1 MNIKDFY
8 IAPIKGYQ
16 YISKMLPANCRY
28 YPTCSEYAKWQ
39 FEFNAPHKALLASSL
54 RILRCNQ
61 LFDGGIDYPVVTYVP
76 PKLMSLLDFNRHCG
90 KIKIIY
96 WFVPTRGLTS
106 GDMSQGDLSSVGLI
120 PNNNNKYYILKDFD
134 AINDSSGS

>member
-1 MNIKDFY
+1 MNMKKFY

-39 FEFNAPHKALLASSL
+39 FEFNAPHKALAASTL

-61 LFDGGIDYPVVTYVP
+61 LFAGGIDYPVVIFTP
-76 PKLMSLLDFNRHCG
+76 PKQSTLRKLNAICG
-90 KIKIIY
+90 KMKIIY
-96 WFVPTRGLTS
+96 WFVPKDTERS
-106 GDMSQGDLSSVGLI
+106 H
-120 PNNNNKYYILKDFD
+120 YYVIKDFD
-134 AINDSSGS
+134 AINHSNT

>member
-1 MNIKDFY
+1 MKFKQFF

-39 FEFNAPHKALLASSL
+39 FEFNLPHKALAASAL

-61 LFDGGIDYPVVTYVP
+61 LFPGGIDYPVVHFHPTSMT
-76 PKLMSLLDFNRHCG
+76 KSLDVNGFYG
-90 KIKIIY
+90 KIKVIY
-96 WFVPTRGLTS
+96 WLVPK
-106 GDMSQGDLSSVGLI
+106 DESQSL
-120 PNNNNKYYILKDFD
+120 YYVIKDF
-134 AINDSSGS
+134 NDISKHDHTEHTP